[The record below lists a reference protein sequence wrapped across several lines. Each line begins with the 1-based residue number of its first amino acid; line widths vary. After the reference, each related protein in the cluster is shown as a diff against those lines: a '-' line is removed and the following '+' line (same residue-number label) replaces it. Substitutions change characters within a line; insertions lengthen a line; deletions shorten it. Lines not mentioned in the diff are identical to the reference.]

1 MLSLEMN
8 QSVIKVDSLTSV
20 SIELISEHQ
29 RHICKGLEYFIL
41 QDQNHPFLKK
51 RLKKSNFAFII

>member
-8 QSVIKVDSLTSV
+8 QSVIKVDSLSNV
-20 SIELISEHQ
+20 SIELISEYR

-41 QDQNHPFLKK
+41 KVKNHPFLQKCLNK
-51 RLKKSNFAFII
+51 I

>member
-20 SIELISEHQ
+20 SVELISEYQ

-41 QDQNHPFLKK
+41 QVQNHPFLQKCLNK
-51 RLKKSNFAFII
+51 I

>member
-1 MLSLEMN
+1 MYHMLSLEMN

-20 SIELISEHQ
+20 SIELISEYQ

-41 QDQNHPFLKK
+41 KVQNHPFPKICLNK
-51 RLKKSNFAFII
+51 I